1 MDYLSKNL
9 KIDIFER
16 NKKGET
22 ALNICQTNK
31 NSEGVEILEQFQQE
45 CDNSRNLANKLLD
58 ELENEEAKG
67 EEAKAK
73 RKEKKWRNKVNKIAK
88 QEGISVEEVEK
99 KLAMEDELK
108 KKEEVQARL
117 DLEEKEKRDAA
128 AEL

>member
-117 DLEEKEKRDAA
+117 DLE
-128 AEL
+128 

>member
-31 NSEGVEILEQFQQE
+31 NAEGVEILEQFQQE

-117 DLEEKEKRDAA
+117 DLE
-128 AEL
+128 